1 MDAIT
6 LLKNDHR
13 KVEKIF
19 AQIEKG
25 TGNREQLFTELATEL
40 TVHAEIEEQLFYPA
54 VKNAEQTHDIVLES
68 FEEHKQV
75 KMVLA
80 DLAKADNKTEHW
92 LAGLKVLM
100 EDVQHHVGEEEEE
113 MFPKVKEKVLSEQQ
127 LQELGTKMEE
137 MKTRQLAAAKKG

>member
-19 AQIEKG
+19 SQIEKG
-25 TGNREQLFTELATEL
+25 SGDREQLFTELATEL
-40 TVHAEIEEQLFYPA
+40 TVHAEIEEKLFYPA
-54 VKNAEQTHDIVLES
+54 VKNAKQTHDLVLES

-80 DLAKADNKTEHW
+80 DLAKADKKTENW

-100 EDVQHHVGEEEEE
+100 EDVQHHVGEEENEL
-113 MFPKVKEKVLSEQQ
+113 FPKVKEKVLSEQ
-127 LQELGTKMEE
+127 ELKDLGMRMEE
-137 MKTRQLAAAKKG
+137 MKTRELAAAHKH

>member
-19 AQIEKG
+19 SQIEKG
-25 TGNREQLFTELATEL
+25 TGDREQLFNELATEL

-54 VKNAEQTHDIVLES
+54 VKNAKQTHDIVLES

-80 DLAKADNKTEHW
+80 DLAKADKKTENW

-113 MFPKVKEKVLSEQQ
+113 MFPKVKDKVLSEQQ
-127 LQELGTKMEE
+127 LQDLGKQMEE
-137 MKTRQLAAAKKG
+137 MKSRQLATARRA

>member
-13 KVEKIF
+13 NVEKIF
-19 AQIEKG
+19 SQIEKG
-25 TGNREQLFTELATEL
+25 GGDRDQLFTELMTEL
-40 TVHAEIEEQLFYPA
+40 TVHAEIEEKLFYPA
-54 VKNAEQTHDIVLES
+54 VKNAKQTHDIVLES

-80 DLAKADNKTEHW
+80 DLAKADKNTEHW

-100 EDVQHHVGEEEEE
+100 EDVQHHVGEEEDEL
-113 MFPKVKEKVLSEQQ
+113 FPKVKDKVLSEQE
-127 LQELGTKMEE
+127 LKDLGTRMEE
-137 MKTRQLAAAKKG
+137 MKTRELAAAKKR